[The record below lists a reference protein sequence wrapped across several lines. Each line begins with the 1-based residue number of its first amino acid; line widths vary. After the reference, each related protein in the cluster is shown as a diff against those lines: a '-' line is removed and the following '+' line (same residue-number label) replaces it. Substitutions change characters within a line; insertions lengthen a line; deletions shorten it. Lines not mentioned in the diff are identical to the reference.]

1 MPSTQ
6 AQSPWTQALNVVI
19 GVSSF
24 IVLFIIL
31 VSVPN
36 VDVVEGCILANTAA
50 FQLLAYGTWEG
61 HSCRVMLGA
70 CGVAV

>member
-6 AQSPWTQALNVVI
+6 AQSPWTQALNVII

-31 VSVPN
+31 VSVSS
-36 VDVVEGCILANTAA
+36 VDVVKGCFFGNTAA
-50 FQLLAYGTWEG
+50 FQLLAYGT
-61 HSCRVMLGA
+61 
-70 CGVAV
+70 